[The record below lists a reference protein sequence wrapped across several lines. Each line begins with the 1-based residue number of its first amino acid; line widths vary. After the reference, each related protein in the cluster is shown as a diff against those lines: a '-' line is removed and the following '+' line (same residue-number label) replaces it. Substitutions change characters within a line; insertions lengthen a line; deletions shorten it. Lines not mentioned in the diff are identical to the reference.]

1 MELYS
6 NYFKNVNKRV
16 TDGIIQEFFDD
27 VLRDFSPYRTI
38 TEKEADFISKRCD
51 IENNEDNAEEIELIF
66 YDICN
71 TRCDECYDVL
81 GWNRDDD
88 YDNERFFEL
97 CDNWH
102 AFVCNPQDYAKGIV
116 VDMINLWREKEC

>member
-38 TEKEADFISKRCD
+38 TEKEADFISRRCD

-66 YDICN
+66 YDIIN

-81 GWNRDDD
+81 GWNRDDF

-97 CDNWH
+97 CDKWN
-102 AFVCNPQDYAKGIV
+102 AFVCSPQDYAKGIV